1 MGAATMHDGKDD
13 TSNERL
19 LPLLNGVSDVNSQ
32 PKSSLFSRV
41 AGLAANQL
49 HPAYY
54 ICLWIAFSSAVDLLD
69 KRILFSAG
77 FPFPIFLA
85 TCQLTFATI
94 TTRML
99 SFSTTTR
106 LARNTQDINMTWSM
120 WAQLIVPI
128 GATSSL
134 SLLFSN
140 LAYSYLSVAVVQMF
154 KATTPVAVLVIGYVL
169 RVTKTDRRAF
179 LKVILI
185 VFGVTI
191 ASYGAFDI
199 VPISVT
205 FQTLGV
211 LSEATRLILLQKLL
225 SQDKMDPLTSLYYF
239 APVCAALNG
248 ITCLVVE
255 GKYLSTGAILDVGVL
270 TLLGNA
276 TVAFGL
282 LVAVVLLIARTSSI
296 VLCLSGVLQDII
308 VVAASLL
315 IRSTTVTSLQCFGY
329 AIALAGLVWYKEP
342 AALTP
347 IRDCIRKKQS
357 KSRGKQIFALI
368 ILVNLLVGLVGSL
381 AYISHSKAVVPVEED
396 GSHLR
401 EDRDEVQ
408 LPPKLGS
415 TLDIVISS
423 YDEHSKVMK
432 NTITALTSH
441 PAIASRKPRI
451 ILYSKHPKRSPEY
464 LQKATGADIVLQL
477 PNRGRESATYLW
489 HLLSQYDALAKHTLF
504 IQAKPHVFF
513 DGEKMAKWVS
523 DRLLRFEEN
532 VGFLTL
538 GPTHI
543 LPLRDI
549 NLLARWPRI
558 GQTLSAVTGG
568 EILPDNVAISY
579 TGQFIVSRDRVRHR
593 SRSIYRYIL
602 DLLQADEQHWIHQE
616 SPKWFGKST
625 PSNPFFGHY
634 VERSYHAMFDCM
646 NVEMIREGC
655 YKGKLCGCYDT

>member
-1 MGAATMHDGKDD
+1 
-13 TSNERL
+13 
-19 LPLLNGVSDVNSQ
+19 
-32 PKSSLFSRV
+32 
-41 AGLAANQL
+41 
-49 HPAYY
+49 
-54 ICLWIAFSSAVDLLD
+54 
-69 KRILFSAG
+69 
-77 FPFPIFLA
+77 
-85 TCQLTFATI
+85 
-94 TTRML
+94 
-99 SFSTTTR
+99 
-106 LARNTQDINMTWSM
+106 MTWSM
-120 WAQLIVPI
+120 WAKLIVPI
-128 GATSSL
+128 GTTTSL

-140 LAYSYLSVAVVQMF
+140 LAYSYLSIAVIQML
-154 KATTPVAVLVIGYVL
+154 KANTPVAVLVIGYVL
-169 RVTKTDRRAF
+169 RVPKTDRKAF
-179 LKVILI
+179 IKVIFI
-185 VFGVTI
+185 AFGVTI
-191 ASYGAFDI
+191 ASYGAFDF
-199 VPISVT
+199 VPIGVT
-205 FQTLGV
+205 FQTLGI

-225 SQDKMDPLTSLYYF
+225 SQDRMDPLTSIYYF

-248 ITCLVVE
+248 ITCVVVE
-255 GKYLSTGAILDVGVL
+255 GKHLSTGAILDIGVL

-296 VLCLSGVLQDII
+296 VLCLSGVLQDVI
-308 VVAASLL
+308 VVVASLL
-315 IRSTTVTSLQCFGY
+315 IWSTKVTSLRCFGY
-329 AIALAGLVWYKEP
+329 SIALVGLVWYKEP
-342 AALTP
+342 AAFTS
-347 IRDCIRKKQS
+347 ITDCIRRTQS
-357 KSRGKQIFALI
+357 KSRGKQILALI
-368 ILVNLLVGLVGSL
+368 ILVNLLVGLIGSL
-381 AYISHSKAVVPVEED
+381 AYISHSGAVPVEKD
-396 GSHLR
+396 GSHLPG
-401 EDRDEVQ
+401 DQDEAQ

-415 TLDIVISS
+415 TMDIVISS
-423 YDEHSKVMK
+423 YDEKSKVMK

-441 PAIASRKPRI
+441 PAIASRKPRV
-451 ILYSKHPKRSPEY
+451 ILYSKHPKRNPAY

-543 LPLRDI
+543 LALRDS

-579 TGQFIVSRDRVRHR
+579 TGQFIVSRERVRHR
-593 SRSIYRYIL
+593 SRSLYRYIL

-634 VERSYHAMFDCM
+634 VERSYHAMFGCM
-646 NVEMIREGC
+646 NVEMLHEGC
-655 YKGKLCGCYDT
+655 YKGKLCGCYDS